1 MQGKFCIKGA
11 STTAMF
17 LQQTGNCFVS
27 LKNYLFMSLLRCR
40 TRKLIVAFL
49 ILFLGV
55 FYTLPVQSGELRR
68 PFQGVRNLGMGNAG
82 IALSFD
88 ENALFYNPA
97 GLVGVDAIIVGLPL
111 LLEVS
116 EDSVDIVNEISKLS
130 GSSNTAE
137 VVELLM
143 GKRVH
148 FRNLVDINVIM
159 PFGELVTLGG
169 ASGYELQ
176 LDLGVRN
183 PVAIEIDFGMR
194 LDQITNLGFGLPLAR
209 GRWLFGASVEEVK
222 RCDMPLTT
230 ATIGTVLTSSNLSDT
245 FGPLCDRN
253 NLKKAQTF
261 NFGFQRRLESASAL
275 KMTWGFTANNVG
287 GLKFNRSDNETSPAD
302 QEPEYSTGLS
312 WQPDWGPFRWLFA
325 LDLRDLTMK
334 HADDTYCQT
343 KKDTNCIIKRLHIG
357 TELGMIPIDS
367 GASAF
372 AIRAGYN
379 QGYFTHGLEFNP
391 FIFARGLNLQYAV
404 YKTETGDKPGDRP
417 DKRRVFQINFGF

>member
-1 MQGKFCIKGA
+1 
-11 STTAMF
+11 
-17 LQQTGNCFVS
+17 
-27 LKNYLFMSLLRCR
+27 MSRLRYHIR
-40 TRKLIVAFL
+40 
-49 ILFLGV
+49 ILFVAILLLNLCGLISLQAQ
-55 FYTLPVQSGELRR
+55 TGELRR
-68 PFQGVRNLGMGNAG
+68 PFQAVRNLGMGNTG

-97 GLVGVDAIIVGLPL
+97 GLVGVDAILVGFPF
-111 LLEVS
+111 LLEIS
-116 EDSVDIVNEISKLS
+116 EDSANMYNEIRNL
-130 GSSNTAE
+130 GSNPKTEE

-148 FRNLVDINVIM
+148 FRTLTNINVIM

-169 ASGYELQ
+169 ASGVETQ

-183 PVAIEIDFGMR
+183 PVAIEIDFGLR

-209 GRWLFGASVEEVK
+209 GRWLFGASIESVE
-222 RCDMPLTT
+222 RCDIPLTT
-230 ATIGTVLTSSNLSDT
+230 ATIGTVLTNSNLSDV
-245 FGPLCDRN
+245 FGTCEVT

-334 HADDTYCQT
+334 HADDAYCQT
-343 KKDTNCIIKRLHIG
+343 KKDTSCIIKRLHFG
-357 TELGMIPIDS
+357 TELGFFPIDS
-367 GASAF
+367 GASTF

-404 YKTETGDKPGDRP
+404 YKTETGNKPGDRP
-417 DKRRVFQINFGF
+417 DKRRVLQVNFGF

>member
-1 MQGKFCIKGA
+1 
-11 STTAMF
+11 
-17 LQQTGNCFVS
+17 
-27 LKNYLFMSLLRCR
+27 MSRLRYHIR
-40 TRKLIVAFL
+40 
-49 ILFLGV
+49 ILFVAILLLNLCGLISLQAQ
-55 FYTLPVQSGELRR
+55 TGELRR
-68 PFQGVRNLGMGNAG
+68 PFQAVRNLGMGNTG

-97 GLVGVDAIIVGLPL
+97 GLVGVDAIIVGFPF

-116 EDSVDIVNEISKLS
+116 EDSANMYNEIRNL
-130 GSSNTAE
+130 GSNPKTEE

-148 FRNLVDINVIM
+148 FRTLTNINVIM

-169 ASGYELQ
+169 ARGLEFQ

-183 PVAIEIDFGMR
+183 PVAIEIDFGLR

-209 GRWLFGASVEEVK
+209 GRWLFGASVEEVQ
-222 RCDMPLTT
+222 RCDIPLTP
-230 ATIGTVLTSSNLSDT
+230 ATIGTILTNSKLGDV
-245 FGPLCDRN
+245 FGNCEVT

-312 WQPDWGPFRWLFA
+312 WQPKWGPFRWLFA

-343 KKDTNCIIKRLHIG
+343 KKDTSCIIKRLHFG
-357 TELGMIPIDS
+357 TELGFFPIDS
-367 GASAF
+367 GASTF
-372 AIRAGYN
+372 AIRAGFN
-379 QGYFTHGLEFNP
+379 QGFFTHGLEFNP
-391 FIFARGLNLQYAV
+391 FIFARGLNIQYAV
-404 YKTETGDKPGDRP
+404 YKTETGNKPGDRP
-417 DKRRVFQINFGF
+417 DKRRVLQVNFGF

>member
-1 MQGKFCIKGA
+1 
-11 STTAMF
+11 
-17 LQQTGNCFVS
+17 
-27 LKNYLFMSLLRCR
+27 MSRLRYHIR
-40 TRKLIVAFL
+40 
-49 ILFLGV
+49 ILFVAILLLNLCGLISLQAQ
-55 FYTLPVQSGELRR
+55 TGELRR
-68 PFQGVRNLGMGNAG
+68 PFQAVRNLGMGNTG

-97 GLVGVDAIIVGLPL
+97 GLVGVDAILVGFPF
-111 LLEVS
+111 LLEIS
-116 EDSVDIVNEISKLS
+116 EDSANMYNEIRNL
-130 GSSNTAE
+130 GSNPKTEE

-148 FRNLVDINVIM
+148 FRTLTNINVIM

-169 ASGYELQ
+169 ASGVETQ
-176 LDLGVRN
+176 FDLGVRN
-183 PVAIEIDFGMR
+183 PVAIEIDFGLR

-209 GRWLFGASVEEVK
+209 GRWLFGASIESVE
-222 RCDMPLTT
+222 RCDIPLTT
-230 ATIGTVLTSSNLSDT
+230 ATIGTVLTNSNLSDV
-245 FGPLCDRN
+245 FGTCELT

-261 NFGFQRRLESASAL
+261 NFGFQRRLETASAL

-343 KKDTNCIIKRLHIG
+343 KKDTSCIIKRLHFG
-357 TELGMIPIDS
+357 TELGFFPIDS

-379 QGYFTHGLEFNP
+379 QGYFTHGFEFNP

-404 YKTETGDKPGDRP
+404 YKTETGNKPGDRP
-417 DKRRVFQINFGF
+417 DKRRVFQVNFGF

>member
-1 MQGKFCIKGA
+1 
-11 STTAMF
+11 
-17 LQQTGNCFVS
+17 
-27 LKNYLFMSLLRCR
+27 MSRLRYHIR
-40 TRKLIVAFL
+40 
-49 ILFLGV
+49 ILFVAILLLNLCGLISLQAQ
-55 FYTLPVQSGELRR
+55 TGELRR
-68 PFQGVRNLGMGNAG
+68 PFQGVRNLGMGNTG

-97 GLVGVDAIIVGLPL
+97 GLVGVDAILVGFPF
-111 LLEVS
+111 LLEIS
-116 EDSVDIVNEISKLS
+116 EDSANMYNEIRNL
-130 GSSNTAE
+130 GSNPKTEE

-148 FRNLVDINVIM
+148 FRTLTNINVIM

-169 ASGYELQ
+169 ARGLEFQ

-183 PVAIEIDFGMR
+183 PVAIEIDFGLR

-209 GRWLFGASVEEVK
+209 GRWLFGASVEEVQ
-222 RCDMPLTT
+222 RCDIPLTP
-230 ATIGTVLTSSNLSDT
+230 ATIGTILTNSKLGDV
-245 FGPLCDRN
+245 FGTCEVT

-343 KKDTNCIIKRLHIG
+343 KKDTSCLMKRLHFG
-357 TELGMIPIDS
+357 TELGFFPIDS
-367 GASAF
+367 GASTF

-379 QGYFTHGLEFNP
+379 QGYFTDGLEFNP
-391 FIFARGLNLQYAV
+391 FIFARGLNIQYAV
-404 YKTETGDKPGDRP
+404 YKTETGEKLGDRP
-417 DKRRVFQINFGF
+417 DKRKVLQVNFGF

>member
-1 MQGKFCIKGA
+1 
-11 STTAMF
+11 
-17 LQQTGNCFVS
+17 
-27 LKNYLFMSLLRCR
+27 MSRLRYHIR
-40 TRKLIVAFL
+40 
-49 ILFLGV
+49 ILFVVILLLNLCGIISLQAQ
-55 FYTLPVQSGELRR
+55 TGELRR
-68 PFQGVRNLGMGNAG
+68 PFQGVRNLGMGNTG

-97 GLVGVDAIIVGLPL
+97 GLVGVDAILVGFPF

-116 EDSVDIVNEISKLS
+116 EDSANIVNEIRNL
-130 GSSNTAE
+130 GSNPKTEE

-148 FRNLVDINVIM
+148 FRALMDINVIM

-169 ASGYELQ
+169 ASGVEAQ
-176 LDLGVRN
+176 LDIGVRN

-209 GRWLFGASVEEVK
+209 GRWLFGASIEEIK
-222 RCDMPLTT
+222 RCDIPLTT
-230 ATIGTVLTSSNLSDT
+230 STIGTVLTNSNLDNT
-245 FGPLCDRN
+245 FGPLCDSN

-261 NFGFQRRLESASAL
+261 NFGFQRRLETASAL

-302 QEPEYSTGLS
+302 QEPEFSTGLS

-325 LDLRDLTMK
+325 IDLRDLTMK

-343 KKDTNCIIKRLHIG
+343 KRETECLMKRLHFG
-357 TELGMIPIDS
+357 TELGFMPIDS
-367 GASAF
+367 GASTF

-379 QGYFTHGLEFNP
+379 QGYFTHGFEFNP
-391 FIFARGLNLQYAV
+391 FIFARGLNIQYAV
-404 YKTETGDKPGDRP
+404 YKTETGNKPGDSP
-417 DKRRVFQINFGF
+417 DKRRVLQVNFGF

>member
-1 MQGKFCIKGA
+1 
-11 STTAMF
+11 
-17 LQQTGNCFVS
+17 
-27 LKNYLFMSLLRCR
+27 MSRLRYHIR
-40 TRKLIVAFL
+40 
-49 ILFLGV
+49 ILFVAILLLNLCGLISLQAQ
-55 FYTLPVQSGELRR
+55 TGELRR
-68 PFQGVRNLGMGNAG
+68 PFQGVRNLGMGNTG

-97 GLVGVDAIIVGLPL
+97 GLVGVDAIIVGFPFLF
-111 LLEVS
+111 EVS
-116 EDSVDIVNEISKLS
+116 EDSVDIVNEIRNL
-130 GSSNTAE
+130 GSNPKTEE

-148 FRNLVDINVIM
+148 FRTLTNINVIM

-209 GRWLFGASVEEVK
+209 GRWLFGASIESVE
-222 RCDMPLTT
+222 RCDIPLTT
-230 ATIGTVLTSSNLSDT
+230 ATIGTVLTNSNLSDV
-245 FGPLCDRN
+245 FGTCDFD

-261 NFGFQRRLESASAL
+261 NFGFQRRLETASAL

-343 KKDTNCIIKRLHIG
+343 KKDTSCIIKRLHFG
-357 TELGMIPIDS
+357 TELGFFPIDS
-367 GASAF
+367 GASTF

-404 YKTETGDKPGDRP
+404 YKTETGNKPGDRP
-417 DKRRVFQINFGF
+417 DKRRVFQVNFGF

>member
-1 MQGKFCIKGA
+1 
-11 STTAMF
+11 
-17 LQQTGNCFVS
+17 
-27 LKNYLFMSLLRCR
+27 MSRLRYHIR
-40 TRKLIVAFL
+40 
-49 ILFLGV
+49 ILFVAILLLNLCGLISLQAQ
-55 FYTLPVQSGELRR
+55 TGELRR
-68 PFQGVRNLGMGNAG
+68 PFQAVRNLGMGNTG

-97 GLVGVDAIIVGLPL
+97 GLVGVDAILVGFPF
-111 LLEVS
+111 LLEIS
-116 EDSVDIVNEISKLS
+116 EDSANMYNEIRNL
-130 GSSNTAE
+130 GSNPKTEE

-148 FRNLVDINVIM
+148 FRTLTNINVIM

-169 ASGYELQ
+169 ASGVETQ

-183 PVAIEIDFGMR
+183 PVAIEIDFGLR

-209 GRWLFGASVEEVK
+209 GRWLFGASIESVE
-222 RCDMPLTT
+222 RCDIPLTT
-230 ATIGTVLTSSNLSDT
+230 ATIGTVLTNSNLSDV
-245 FGPLCDRN
+245 FGTCELT

-343 KKDTNCIIKRLHIG
+343 KKDTSCIIKRLHFG
-357 TELGMIPIDS
+357 TELGFFPIDS
-367 GASAF
+367 GASTF

-379 QGYFTHGLEFNP
+379 QGYFTHGFEFNP

-404 YKTETGDKPGDRP
+404 YKTETGNKPGDRP
-417 DKRRVFQINFGF
+417 DKRRVFQVNFGF

>member
-116 EDSVDIVNEISKLS
+116 EDSVNIVNDIRNLGSESK
-130 GSSNTAE
+130 TE
-137 VVELLM
+137 DVVELLM
-143 GKRVH
+143 GKRAH
-148 FRNLVDINVIM
+148 FRALIDINVIM

-209 GRWLFGASVEEVK
+209 GRWLFGASIESVE
-222 RCDMPLTT
+222 RCDIPLKT
-230 ATIGTVLTSSNLSDT
+230 ATIGTVLTNTDLAST
-245 FGPLCDRN
+245 FGTCEVN
-253 NLKKAQTF
+253 NLKKANTF
-261 NFGFQRRLESASAL
+261 NIGFQRRLESASAL

-343 KKDTNCIIKRLHIG
+343 KKDTNCIIKRLHFG
-357 TELGMIPIDS
+357 TELGFFPIDS
-367 GASAF
+367 GASTF

-404 YKTETGDKPGDRP
+404 YKTETGNKPGDRP

>member
-1 MQGKFCIKGA
+1 
-11 STTAMF
+11 
-17 LQQTGNCFVS
+17 
-27 LKNYLFMSLLRCR
+27 
-40 TRKLIVAFL
+40 
-49 ILFLGV
+49 
-55 FYTLPVQSGELRR
+55 
-68 PFQGVRNLGMGNAG
+68 MGNTG

-97 GLVGVDAIIVGLPL
+97 GLVGVDAILVGFPF
-111 LLEVS
+111 LLEIS
-116 EDSVDIVNEISKLS
+116 EDSANMYNEIRNL
-130 GSSNTAE
+130 GSNPKTEE

-148 FRNLVDINVIM
+148 FRTLTNINVIM

-169 ASGYELQ
+169 ARGLEFQ

-183 PVAIEIDFGMR
+183 PVAIEIDFGLR

-209 GRWLFGASVEEVK
+209 GRWLFGASVEEVQ
-222 RCDMPLTT
+222 RCDIPLTP
-230 ATIGTVLTSSNLSDT
+230 ATIGTILTNSKLGDV
-245 FGPLCDRN
+245 FGTCELT

-261 NFGFQRRLESASAL
+261 NFGFQRRLETASAL

-312 WQPDWGPFRWLFA
+312 WQPAWGPVRWLFA
-325 LDLRDLTMK
+325 LDLRDLTMQ

-343 KKDTNCIIKRLHIG
+343 KKSTDCLVKRLHFG
-357 TELGMIPIDS
+357 TELGFIPIDS

-372 AIRAGYN
+372 TVRAGFN
-379 QGYFTHGLEFNP
+379 QGYFTHGFEFNP
-391 FIFARGLNLQYAV
+391 FIFARGLNIQYAV
-404 YKTETGDKPGDRP
+404 YKTETGNKPGDIP
-417 DKRRVFQINFGF
+417 DKRRVLQVNFGF

>member
-1 MQGKFCIKGA
+1 
-11 STTAMF
+11 
-17 LQQTGNCFVS
+17 
-27 LKNYLFMSLLRCR
+27 MSRLRYHIR
-40 TRKLIVAFL
+40 
-49 ILFLGV
+49 ILFVAILLLNLCGLISLQAQ
-55 FYTLPVQSGELRR
+55 TGELRR
-68 PFQGVRNLGMGNAG
+68 PFQAVRNLGMGNTG

-97 GLVGVDAIIVGLPL
+97 GLVGVDAILVGFPF
-111 LLEVS
+111 LLEIS
-116 EDSVDIVNEISKLS
+116 EDSVNKYNEIRNLGSESK
-130 GSSNTAE
+130 TEE

-148 FRNLVDINVIM
+148 FRTLTNINVIM

-169 ASGYELQ
+169 ARGLEFQ

-183 PVAIEIDFGMR
+183 PVAIEIDFGLR

-209 GRWLFGASVEEVK
+209 GRWLFGASVEEVQ
-222 RCDMPLTT
+222 RCDIPLTP
-230 ATIGTVLTSSNLSDT
+230 ATIGTILTNSKLGDV
-245 FGPLCDRN
+245 FGTCELT

-261 NFGFQRRLESASAL
+261 NFGFQRRLETASAL

-343 KKDTNCIIKRLHIG
+343 KKDTNCIIKRLHFG
-357 TELGMIPIDS
+357 TELGFFPIDS
-367 GASAF
+367 GASTF
-372 AIRAGYN
+372 AIRAGFN
-379 QGYFTHGLEFNP
+379 QGFFTHGLEFNP

-404 YKTETGDKPGDRP
+404 YKTETGNKPGDRP
-417 DKRRVFQINFGF
+417 DKRRVFQVNFGF

>member
-1 MQGKFCIKGA
+1 
-11 STTAMF
+11 
-17 LQQTGNCFVS
+17 
-27 LKNYLFMSLLRCR
+27 MSRLRYHIR
-40 TRKLIVAFL
+40 
-49 ILFLGV
+49 ILFVAILLLNLCGLISLQAQ
-55 FYTLPVQSGELRR
+55 TGELRR
-68 PFQGVRNLGMGNAG
+68 PFQGVRNLGMGNTG

-97 GLVGVDAIIVGLPL
+97 GLVGVDAILVGFPF
-111 LLEVS
+111 LLEIS
-116 EDSVDIVNEISKLS
+116 EDSANMYNEIRNL
-130 GSSNTAE
+130 GSNPKTEE

-148 FRNLVDINVIM
+148 FRTLTNINVIM

-169 ASGYELQ
+169 ARGLEFQ

-183 PVAIEIDFGMR
+183 PVAIEIDFGLR

-209 GRWLFGASVEEVK
+209 GRWLFGASVEEVQ
-222 RCDMPLTT
+222 RCDIPLTP
-230 ATIGTVLTSSNLSDT
+230 ATIGTILTNSKLGDV
-245 FGPLCDRN
+245 FGTCEPT

-343 KKDTNCIIKRLHIG
+343 KKDTSCIIKRLHFG
-357 TELGMIPIDS
+357 TELGFFPIDS
-367 GASAF
+367 GASTF
-372 AIRAGYN
+372 SVRAGFN

-404 YKTETGDKPGDRP
+404 YKTETGEKLGDRP
-417 DKRRVFQINFGF
+417 DKRRVFQVNFGF